1 MTAIG
6 TDLRDLGVGIGSRVM
21 AFLASVRRTT
31 PAVLLLRLLVTGPLL
46 AAGAL
51 ALPEAVTFSRRFIA
65 VAVLA
70 VLAGAFPRTRIVGT
84 ALLAIGAAY
93 FVTSFAGSGSLALWR
108 VLALAATL
116 YVAHC
121 SAAMAAVLPHD
132 CAVAP
137 GTLARWASRTLLVL
151 ATSLAVGA
159 VGMALVGQLQSVSS
173 IIGPIVGSLLA
184 AGIAGLMA
192 WQLRRRSV

>member
-6 TDLRDLGVGIGSRVM
+6 ADLRDLGVGIASRVM
-21 AFLASVRRTT
+21 AFVASVRRTT
-31 PAVLLLRLLVTGPLL
+31 PAVLLLRVLVTGPLL

-51 ALPEAVTFSRRFIA
+51 ALPPDVTISQRFIP

-70 VLAGAFPRTRIVGT
+70 VLSGVLPRTRIVGAT
-84 ALLAIGAAY
+84 LLAIAAAY
-93 FVTSFAGSGSLALWR
+93 FVTSSATSGSLALWR
-108 VLALAATL
+108 LLALAATL
-116 YVAHC
+116 YLAHC
-121 SAAMAAVLPHD
+121 SAAMAATLPHD

-159 VGMALVGQLQSVSS
+159 IGMAFVGQLQSASS

-192 WQLRRRSV
+192 WQLRRSE